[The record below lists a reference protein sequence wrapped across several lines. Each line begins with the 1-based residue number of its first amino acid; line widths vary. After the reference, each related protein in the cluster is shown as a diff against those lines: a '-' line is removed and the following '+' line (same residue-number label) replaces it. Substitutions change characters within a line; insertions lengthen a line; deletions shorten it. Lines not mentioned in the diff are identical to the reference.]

1 MKTLFILPPQWYP
14 MSPYLSAAQLIGQF
28 QKNGLSAKA
37 RDLNIEFFNDIL
49 KKEKVLA
56 AAKEAKRFYEEFA
69 PEVQKEG
76 YSQEN
81 FESYS
86 RELKVKL
93 LRFIACMEFFSQT
106 DISAQDVADR
116 IEDAVSVMKDPER
129 FYDPEQLFEAKDTLI
144 DALRI
149 ISLPFAPSRIQLDN
163 FIANP
168 VYSYDYEDIKLQ
180 CNDSSINMF
189 VDYFDKKIK
198 AEDFT
203 EYSIIGISICDLSQV
218 IPGLTLAKYL
228 KERTNAHIT
237 LGGNY
242 IYKIRESLKR
252 IPEFFDVFCDSVQ
265 IGDGEI
271 AAVTLAE
278 TIRDNKPL
286 DCAYSLVYKNE
297 NGEVKETETAPLL
310 DMDAIAPPC
319 FDGYDFSQYFSAD
332 TVMPVQLSKSCYWAK
347 CTFCDFY
354 TGQQCFDI
362 KSVKH
367 AVDEVEHLVN
377 KYGFKHFIF
386 VDEAV
391 PPKYYNELALEIIRR
406 GIKINFY
413 SFLRL
418 EKTFTKEILQN
429 LYNAGARYFAWGYEA
444 ESERIMILLNKGI
457 DCKSRKRILQDAKE
471 IGLWNMCTFLLG
483 YPGETPE
490 EAEATKST
498 IRNRELINSC
508 TPSNFALKKNALLI
522 KETDDAGIKNIV
534 DNGDFHISCNYE
546 INGKQT
552 KNIKKDRMSFQADFL
567 HETADSLWSLTF
579 SDTDHILLYLSKYS
593 ADWVFNYKLKYKK
606 HNFNGT

>member
-28 QKNGLSAKA
+28 QKNGLSATA

-56 AAKEAKRFYEEFA
+56 AAEEAKRFYEKFA
-69 PEVQKEG
+69 CEVKENG
-76 YSQEN
+76 YCEEKFN
-81 FESYS
+81 EYS
-86 RELKVKL
+86 REIKTKL
-93 LRFIACMEFFSQT
+93 LRFVACSEFFGQK
-106 DISAQDVADR
+106 DISAEDVAER
-116 IEDAVSVMKDPER
+116 TENAVSVIKDPEL
-129 FYDPEQLFEAKDTLI
+129 FYNPEQLFEAKDTII

-149 ISLPFAPSRIQLDN
+149 ISLPFMPSRIQLDN

-180 CNDSSINMF
+180 CTNPEINMF

-198 AEDFT
+198 AEDFSD
-203 EYSIIGISICDLSQV
+203 YSIIGISICDLSQV
-218 IPGLTLAKYL
+218 IPGLTAAKIL

-242 IYKIRESLKR
+242 IYKIRESLKK

-265 IGDGEI
+265 LGDGEI
-271 AAVTLAE
+271 AAVKLAQTLIANE
-278 TIRDNKPL
+278 PL
-286 DCAYSLVYKNE
+286 ENAYSLIYKDD
-297 NGEVKETETAPLL
+297 NGEVRETETAPLL
-310 DMDAIAPPC
+310 DMESLAPPC
-319 FDGYDFSQYFSAD
+319 FDGYDFSQYFSGD
-332 TVMPVQLSKSCYWAK
+332 TVIPVQLSKSCYWAK

-362 KSVKH
+362 KSVSH
-367 AVDEVEHLVN
+367 AVDEVEYLVN
-377 KYGFKHFIF
+377 KYGCRHFIF

-444 ESERIMILLNKGI
+444 ESERIMTLLNKGI
-457 DCKSRKRILQDAKE
+457 DCKSRKRILSDAKE
-471 IGLWNMCTFLLG
+471 VGLWNMCTFLLG

-490 EAEATKST
+490 EAEATKAT
-498 IRNRELINSC
+498 IWERDLINSC

-534 DNGDFHISCNYE
+534 DNGEFHISCNYE
-546 INGKQT
+546 IDGKQT
-552 KNIKKDRMSFQADFL
+552 QNIKKDRMSFQADFL
-567 HETADSLWSLTF
+567 RKTADSLWSLTF
-579 SDTDHILLYLSKYS
+579 SDTDHLFLYLSKYS
-593 ADWVFNYKLKYKK
+593 ADWVYNYKLKYQK